1 MKIRRSI
8 SIIIVTGSFLLL
20 VVALIRMN
28 HQEEVYHSIH
38 KDVLT
43 VRSPNYQE
51 EKEDPEPVEVEKP
64 HPALAGMVG
73 KNTSFFDLMSKGG
86 ISAHMID
93 RITRKS
99 KEVFNFRKI
108 YPGQHYQ
115 LYTDSLG
122 NFKRLEFAINDESY
136 IEVELKE
143 DDIQVERQFYPF
155 KVEEKIA
162 SGIIKSSLFATIKQQ
177 SIPTE
182 VGMKMVD
189 IYAWDIDFFTDLR
202 KNDYFKVIYEE
213 KTRFDGLKKIGRI
226 TAAEFNTKGQ
236 SHYAFL
242 FEGGNNPADYYDKNG
257 NSLRKQLLKAP
268 LSYSRISSSYSRR
281 RYHPVLH
288 RYMPHY
294 GIDYAAPPGTP
305 VMSTGDGTVIVAS
318 YRRGNGNYVK
328 ISHNSNYITY
338 YLHLSRFGRGIT
350 RGAKVKQGQVI
361 GYVGSTGYSTGPHL
375 DYRVKKR
382 GRFINPRLLELP
394 PAEPVKSKEMPDF
407 LALREKYI
415 EKLGEIAIN
424 QTHRK
429 TYYASEDKGDAGDN
443 QHTRTSSPTTKHSTS
458 N

>member
-1 MKIRRSI
+1 MKINRSI
-8 SIIIVTGSFLLL
+8 SITILAGSFILL
-20 VVALIRMN
+20 VVAVMRIN
-28 HQEEVYHSIH
+28 HHGEVYDSTN
-38 KDVLT
+38 KDILT
-43 VRSPNYQE
+43 VRSPNQGG
-51 EKEDPEPVEVEKP
+51 EKEEQEPVEVEKP
-64 HPALAGMVG
+64 RPALAGMVG
-73 KNTSFFDLMSKGG
+73 KNSSFFDLMSKGG
-86 ISAHMID
+86 ISASMID
-93 RITRKS
+93 HITRKS
-99 KEVFNFRKI
+99 KKVFNFRKI

-143 DDIQVERQFYPF
+143 DDIQVKRQSYPF
-155 KVEEKIA
+155 EVEEKIA
-162 SGIIKSSLFATIKQQ
+162 SGMIKSSLFATIKQQ
-177 SIPTE
+177 SIPME

-202 KNDYFKVIYEE
+202 KNDYFRVIYEE

-226 TAAEFNTKGQ
+226 TAAEFNTKGK

-242 FEGGNNPADYYDKNG
+242 YEGDDKMADYYDKSG

-328 ISHNSNYITY
+328 LRHNSNYITY
-338 YLHLSRFGRGIT
+338 YLHLSKFARGIT

-375 DYRVKKR
+375 DYRVKKN
-382 GRFINPRLLELP
+382 GRFVNPRLLELP
-394 PAEPVKSKEMPDF
+394 PAEPVKAEEMQYF
-407 LALREKYI
+407 LALRERYI

-424 QTHRK
+424 QERRE
-429 TYYASEDKGDAGDN
+429 TYYASEGKG
-443 QHTRTSSPTTKHSTS
+443 SPWESQNSRNPSLTTKHSTS